1 MAWLIIAFCHCDK
14 YFLAH
19 SYYHFLTHPAKGKV
33 NCIPM
38 EAKVGR
44 SPQKGLEGKVVM
56 VTGASSGLGR
66 EFALSFARRGCH
78 IVATAR
84 RTQLLISLCE
94 EIEKLNN
101 SSPAS
106 PQGDS
111 NSRPPI
117 KAMAVELDISQ
128 SDAAVDAAVGVAWQC
143 FGRIDV
149 LINNAG
155 FRGNVNSSLDLKE
168 DEWNTVVTTNLR
180 GTWLVSKAVGKR
192 MCEAKRGGSIINISS
207 IGGLWRGEVPGGLA
221 YSASKAGINAMTKV
235 MALELGMYNIR
246 VNAVAPGLFRS
257 EITAGLMEKDW
268 LNTVARKIVPLQT
281 WGDIEPTLTS
291 TLHLLASDSSAYT
304 TGNVII
310 IDLGQSIPGVPLY
323 SSL

>member
-1 MAWLIIAFCHCDK
+1 MAWLLIAFYHCDE
-14 YFLAH
+14 FALH
-19 SYYHFLTHPAKGKV
+19 IHIIISAKGKV

-38 EAKVGR
+38 EAKIGR

-101 SSPAS
+101 SSPALT
-106 PQGDS
+106 QGDS

-192 MCEAKRGGSIINISS
+192 MREAKRGGSIINISS

-310 IDLGQSIPGVPLY
+310 IDGGQSIPGVPLY

>member
-1 MAWLIIAFCHCDK
+1 MDSL
-14 YFLAH
+14 
-19 SYYHFLTHPAKGKV
+19 
-33 NCIPM
+33 
-38 EAKVGR
+38 E
-44 SPQKGLEGKVVM
+44 KGLEGKVVL

-66 EFALSFARRGCH
+66 EFALSFARRGCN

-84 RTQLLISLCE
+84 RTQLLISLCQD
-94 EIEKLNN
+94 IDKLNN
-101 SSPAS
+101 SAPAS
-106 PQGDS
+106 LQGCS
-111 NSRPPI
+111 NSRLLV
-117 KAMAVELDISQ
+117 KALAVKLDVSQ
-128 SDAAVDAAVGVAWQC
+128 SDAVVDAAVGIAWQC

-168 DEWNTVVTTNLR
+168 DEWNKVITTNLR

-192 MCEAKRGGSIINISS
+192 MREAKRGGSIINISS
-207 IGGLWRGEVPGGLA
+207 IGGLSRGEVPGGIA
-221 YSASKAGINAMTKV
+221 YSASKAGINAMTKI

-281 WGDIEPTLTS
+281 WGEIEPTLTS
-291 TLHLLASDSSAYT
+291 TLHLLASDTSAYT
-304 TGNVII
+304 TGNIVII
-310 IDLGQSIPGVPLY
+310 DGGQSLPGVPLY

>member
-1 MAWLIIAFCHCDK
+1 MDSL
-14 YFLAH
+14 
-19 SYYHFLTHPAKGKV
+19 
-33 NCIPM
+33 
-38 EAKVGR
+38 E
-44 SPQKGLEGKVVM
+44 KGLEGKVVL

-66 EFALSFARRGCH
+66 EFALSFARRGCN

-84 RTQLLISLCE
+84 RTQLLISLCQD
-94 EIEKLNN
+94 IDKLNN
-101 SSPAS
+101 SAPAS
-106 PQGDS
+106 LQGCS
-111 NSRPPI
+111 NSRLLV
-117 KAMAVELDISQ
+117 KALAVKLDVSQ
-128 SDAAVDAAVGVAWQC
+128 SDAVVDAAVGIAWQC

-168 DEWNTVVTTNLR
+168 DEWNKVITTNLR

-192 MCEAKRGGSIINISS
+192 MREAKRGGSIINISS
-207 IGGLWRGEVPGGLA
+207 IGGLSRGELPGGIA
-221 YSASKAGINAMTKV
+221 YSASKAGINAMTKI

-281 WGDIEPTLTS
+281 WGEIEPTLTS
-291 TLHLLASDSSAYT
+291 TLHLLASDTSAYT
-304 TGNVII
+304 TGNIVII
-310 IDLGQSIPGVPLY
+310 DGGQSLPGVPLY

>member
-1 MAWLIIAFCHCDK
+1 MER
-14 YFLAH
+14 
-19 SYYHFLTHPAKGKV
+19 KV
-33 NCIPM
+33 
-38 EAKVGR
+38 ER
-44 SPQKGLEGKVVM
+44 SAYSLEKGLEGKVVM

-66 EFALSFARRGCH
+66 EFALSFARRGCN

-94 EIEKLNN
+94 EIDKLNT

-106 PQGDS
+106 LEGQS
-111 NSRPPI
+111 NRRPPV

-168 DEWNTVVTTNLR
+168 DEWNKVITTNLR

-192 MCEAKRGGSIINISS
+192 MREAKRGGSIINISS
-207 IGGLWRGEVPGGLA
+207 IGGLSRGELPGGIA
-221 YSASKAGINAMTKV
+221 YSASKAGINAMTKI

-281 WGDIEPTLTS
+281 WGEIEPTLTS
-291 TLHLLASDSSAYT
+291 TLHLLASDTSAYT
-304 TGNVII
+304 TGNIVII
-310 IDLGQSIPGVPLY
+310 DGGQSLPGVPLY

>member
-1 MAWLIIAFCHCDK
+1 MER
-14 YFLAH
+14 
-19 SYYHFLTHPAKGKV
+19 KV
-33 NCIPM
+33 
-38 EAKVGR
+38 ER
-44 SPQKGLEGKVVM
+44 SAYSLEKGLEGKVVM

-66 EFALSFARRGCH
+66 EFALSFARRGCN

-94 EIEKLNN
+94 EIDKLNT

-106 PQGDS
+106 LEGQS
-111 NSRPPI
+111 NRRPPV
-117 KAMAVELDISQ
+117 KAMAVELDITQ

-168 DEWNTVVTTNLR
+168 DEWNKVITTNLR

-192 MCEAKRGGSIINISS
+192 MREAKRGGSIINISS
-207 IGGLWRGEVPGGLA
+207 IGGLSRGELPGGIA
-221 YSASKAGINAMTKV
+221 YSASKAGINAMTKI

-281 WGDIEPTLTS
+281 WGEIEPTLTS
-291 TLHLLASDSSAYT
+291 TLHLLASDTSAYT
-304 TGNVII
+304 TGNIVII
-310 IDLGQSIPGVPLY
+310 DGGQSLPGVPLY